1 MKESLYLKLEKLTGR
16 QEELEGLLSDPDIIN
31 NQNKFRELSQ
41 ENDKELQE
49 LAIEELKKAEIESKQ
64 LENKL
69 QILLLPKDPND
80 SNNIFLEIRAGTGG
94 EEAAL
99 FSGDLMRM

>member
-41 ENDKELQE
+41 EYSEIKPIVVCFNNYLDINKNIENSREVLKENDKELQ
-49 LAIEELKKAEIESKQ
+49 
-64 LENKL
+64 
-69 QILLLPKDPND
+69 
-80 SNNIFLEIRAGTGG
+80 
-94 EEAAL
+94 
-99 FSGDLMRM
+99 

>member
-41 ENDKELQE
+41 EYSEIKPIVLCFNNYLDIKKNIENSREVLKEND
-49 LAIEELKKAEIESKQ
+49 
-64 LENKL
+64 
-69 QILLLPKDPND
+69 
-80 SNNIFLEIRAGTGG
+80 
-94 EEAAL
+94 
-99 FSGDLMRM
+99 

>member
-41 ENDKELQE
+41 EYSEIKPIVVCFNNYLDINKNIENSREVLKENDKELQE
-49 LAIEELKKAEIESKQ
+49 LAIEELKKAEIESK
-64 LENKL
+64 
-69 QILLLPKDPND
+69 
-80 SNNIFLEIRAGTGG
+80 
-94 EEAAL
+94 
-99 FSGDLMRM
+99 